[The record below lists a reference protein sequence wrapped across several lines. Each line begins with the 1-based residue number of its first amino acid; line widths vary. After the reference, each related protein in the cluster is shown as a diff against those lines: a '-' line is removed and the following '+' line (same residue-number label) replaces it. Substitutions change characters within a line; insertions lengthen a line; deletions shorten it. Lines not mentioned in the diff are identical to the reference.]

1 MPTTLRN
8 TDILFNDGTTQ
19 ATAATAGGLVTTA
32 NVLNATAGATGNAV
46 GSYAVC
52 LDFSGS
58 FSINSTRAGSSV
70 GGGLS
75 GTWRAMQT
83 STVFGGVNF
92 GVFLR
97 IS

>member
-19 ATAATAGGLVTTA
+19 STAGGAVNTTT
-32 NVLNATAGATGNAV
+32 VLNATAGASGNAV